1 MRTDS
6 DRSSSTS
13 SDPAAV
19 LSGLRKAATGNGG
32 PPPAVAPKP
41 DMRQDVLEIR
51 HQELL
56 SRQKQLTEQYQR
68 LQEMSKKSKGGV
80 VANSGGGSNG
90 SAIAVREEAPGEGG
104 VGLVEGEVCAEAPE
118 QVGNGSLVNMVEVG
132 NAQSQLQQVQE
143 ETSSLQP
150 EVGAAPAAALEE
162 NSADPSPPPPPPP
175 QPAGEATMP
184 TVAAQQQ

>member
-90 SAIAVREEAPGEGG
+90 SAIAVREEASDEAG

-118 QVGNGSLVNMVEVG
+118 QVGNGSVVNMEG
-132 NAQSQLQQVQE
+132 GDAQVQLQQVQE

-150 EVGAAPAAALEE
+150 EVGAATAALEA